1 MASVAANRDFVASTS
16 QNSVLAWEKPSSPYF
31 LHSSENLGLI
41 LVNQPFTEENY
52 ATWSRSIIYALDSK
66 NKTDFVDGTI
76 KAPTSSSNPI
86 FLARRNATEWF
97 SLG

>member
-1 MASVAANRDFVASTS
+1 MVSVATNTDSVSSISQTS
-16 QNSVLAWEKPSSPYF
+16 VPAWEKPEPYF
-31 LHSSENLGLI
+31 LHSSKNPGLI
-41 LVNQPFTEENY
+41 LVNQPLTKENY
-52 ATWSRSIIYALDSK
+52 ATWSRSIIYSLDSK

-86 FLARRNATEWF
+86 FLLGKNATKWF